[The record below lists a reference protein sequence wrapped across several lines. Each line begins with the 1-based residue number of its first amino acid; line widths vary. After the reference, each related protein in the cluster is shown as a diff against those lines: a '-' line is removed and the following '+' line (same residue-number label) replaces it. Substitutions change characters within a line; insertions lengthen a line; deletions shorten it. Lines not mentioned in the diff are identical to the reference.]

1 MKMNYDLAVRVRV
14 SMVNKNKLY
23 HYTSQRKKYLYIRTF
38 LYSPDS
44 FEI

>member
-23 HYTSQRKKYLYIRTF
+23 HYTSQRKKYIRTF